1 MLIFVSYARPDR
13 ERVLPFVSALRIRG
27 FDVWMDFR
35 DLKPGQDWRFEI
47 ERAMDEADI
56 ILAFVSVNS
65 VDHRGFVQREL
76 RSAMDRANEKL
87 IDDIYLI
94 PVMLDDGIEIPRP
107 LRRLHCISASESDA
121 LDRLA
126 SAINH
131 QIGRHTS
138 RAS

>member
-13 ERVLPFVSALRIRG
+13 ERVLPFVSALRARG

-76 RSAMDRANEKL
+76 RSALDRANEKL

-94 PVMLDDGIEIPRP
+94 PVVT
-107 LRRLHCISASESDA
+107 
-121 LDRLA
+121 DR
-126 SAINH
+126 H
-131 QIGRHTS
+131 IGARQ
-138 RAS
+138 

>member
-13 ERVLPFVSALRIRG
+13 ERVLPFVSALRTRG

-56 ILAFVSVNS
+56 ILAFVTVNS

-76 RSAMDRANEKL
+76 RSALDRANEKL
-87 IDDIYLI
+87 IDDI
-94 PVMLDDGIEIPRP
+94 
-107 LRRLHCISASESDA
+107 
-121 LDRLA
+121 
-126 SAINH
+126 
-131 QIGRHTS
+131 
-138 RAS
+138 